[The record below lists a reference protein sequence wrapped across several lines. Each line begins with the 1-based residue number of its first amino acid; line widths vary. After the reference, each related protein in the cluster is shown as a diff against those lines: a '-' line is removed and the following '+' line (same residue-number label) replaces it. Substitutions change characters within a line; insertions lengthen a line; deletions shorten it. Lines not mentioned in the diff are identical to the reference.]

1 MCVCVVPDVC
11 DVSSLHIHT
20 PPVSGP
26 DPLVGLSVPW
36 CPCHIPSA
44 TTGENEAILKQCHV
58 IIELNSRSKV
68 MLGQFHE
75 KIQQ

>member
-1 MCVCVVPDVC
+1 MQCS

-36 CPCHIPSA
+36 SIPSA

-58 IIELNSRSKV
+58 IIELNS
-68 MLGQFHE
+68 
-75 KIQQ
+75 